1 MASNKDVDSIRAE
14 LQPSEILGETAKN
27 MQCSSVSETNIVPSV
42 EKGSEL
48 SRDVSFKCNSVS
60 SENSEECIT
69 PVKQNS
75 TYEFASPETDENRTI
90 STDSDG
96 SSPLFKKRKLFDLE
110 AISPSQSYIFSD
122 AQIAKEDMTCA
133 VIASEK
139 ALNTFVECLEGINFE
154 NTKSSVTDSCDT
166 ADVNVK
172 ENRESSTAATCDVTD
187 ISYENACSSK
197 VNDQSRKGIKRKR
210 RSMLSSS
217 SVTEDVHTVPHR
229 PGIEW
234 KIGEALKVKEKSL
247 WYDAKI
253 VDIDLVK
260 LRVKVHYLNW
270 NSRYDSWL
278 SMLSENI
285 KPSEVKSSGKK
296 ICKQYNEGQR
306 VLAKWKDN
314 KMYEA
319 VIKKCIGDD
328 NYLVF
333 FKEDGMKRK
342 LHTSDIQEIYKK
354 KVPVV
359 SKSDE
364 QSEVKVAT
372 KEFVIQED
380 HNQYKC
386 SYDGCTKSFRKETLL
401 TSHLKH
407 YHGEQK
413 GKNDVSSKV
422 QECKSVTEITVG
434 NKRRHSIKQKES
446 VRHVKS
452 NLEVGNVAEVL
463 SKYVEIKKENKRRL
477 SLKQELVDGLKKDFQ
492 TALTSEAVKVLEV
505 KNEIPSNGNSDDVG
519 QQLKTSAK
527 IDTPVPQRS
536 FRRKVSLPAKYANSE
551 VYLTSPVIKQ
561 IRNLSD
567 ERETFPVVK
576 HPEKKT
582 SKSIVQRR
590 KESVYTVMSGFASKY
605 NDKEKKMEKSVKKP
619 SIIERLVNKSRSLRS
634 QYKITNRKSN
644 MLKKRNTA
652 WKKSKSQISSEDL
665 RNENLNCDVN
675 TSENKIVEE
684 VEVSKIINQE
694 AKSSTSE
701 DIQSHSKSKI
711 LNEKEV
717 ANVHA
722 AKPDI
727 TEFSVTKLSTESLY
741 AGHSM
746 SLPSNSVEQF
756 ANQVSSQ
763 IDENSAADFN
773 EVNKTYRMAVDAVS
787 SHWSSNSQNKE
798 TNDDLKMATNIDID
812 KKNPG
817 VTDLPPNKT
826 SQLEDF
832 DVKHDK
838 NISLSSVLNTISKSV
853 DSEDHTTNNNA
864 KKDIKIKADST
875 STSASLVPSHVMCTR
890 FKDSTLEKAK
900 LETKENSCVLPVR
913 RRIRR
918 PPWTGIRYRR
928 RRTRSKNDS
937 LSKDTESIV
946 SDNAA
951 VSPEKDAASD
961 GPKYKIPN
969 LSEIE
974 NSESLEGDDLVV
986 CVCNST
992 ADEGK
997 MVQCDFC
1004 KTWQHCVCLNIKYV
1018 RQDEEHMCHNCRY
1031 SKAIEETKDKHD
1043 MEWISKRELP
1053 FFKFS
1058 QLASMNET
1066 EKEAKIQPLMQIVDF
1081 YNRAKDLQRI
1091 LTKCKHIYTYLKECY
1106 RDKTDE
1112 EKCSDSTLSN
1122 ASASSDLD
1130 NLTAAAY
1137 IIVPESLCSIYF
1149 LDILISDHF
1158 AEKYAVDIL
1167 TEEEINILV
1176 SLKPSISSFL
1186 LNCERKSERKSDRES
1201 EFLTCHSEIKP
1212 ILVKI
1217 LNACKML
1224 TYNEKLCTS
1233 VASDTVL
1240 KSNMKMKLERSSDF
1254 AKLFQDIRL
1263 GKKPSLDSI
1272 LENEEFLESYSLT
1285 STGNSDSNKKCEL
1298 IGFLVL
1304 KRCENGENKTL
1315 CVGLGTV
1322 NVITVDKLDDSF
1334 DNKMSTEKEKL
1345 NILDAL
1351 GKDLESI
1358 DVTHAAFCPKEV
1370 MESLFNFF
1378 NYANSEL
1385 TSLLT
1390 AIQAANDA
1398 DDPPLEECKTEY
1410 SRDNI
1415 SNVIKG
1421 VVKDLELLKSIEQF
1435 NILGTGWNG
1444 ISVPTK
1450 LP

>member
-1 MASNKDVDSIRAE
+1 MASNEDVVDSIGAD
-14 LQPSEILGETAKN
+14 LQPSEKLEKTA
-27 MQCSSVSETNIVPSV
+27 CCSVSETNIIPSV

-48 SRDVSFKCNSVS
+48 SRDVCFKCNSVK

-75 TYEFASPETDENRTI
+75 TSEFTSPETDENRII
-90 STDSDG
+90 SSDSDG
-96 SSPLFKKRKLFDLE
+96 SSPLVKKRKLFDVE
-110 AISPSQSYIFSD
+110 AISPSQNYIFSD
-122 AQIAKEDMTCA
+122 AQLAQEDMTCA

-139 ALNTFVECLEGINFE
+139 ALNTFVECLEGMNFE
-154 NTKSSVTDSCDT
+154 NTKSSITDSCDT
-166 ADVNVK
+166 TDVSIK
-172 ENRESSTAATCDVTD
+172 KIREPSTADTCDVTD
-187 ISYENACSSK
+187 ISYENKCSSK
-197 VNDQSRKGIKRKR
+197 VNDQFKKGVKRKR
-210 RSMLSSS
+210 RSTLSNS

-234 KIGEALKVKEKSL
+234 KIGEALKVKEKLL

-319 VIKKCIGDD
+319 VIKKCMGDD

-342 LHTSDIQEIYKK
+342 LHVSDIQEIYKK
-354 KVPVV
+354 KVSII

-364 QSEVKVAT
+364 QSEIKVAT
-372 KEFVIQED
+372 KEFIIQED

-413 GKNDVSSKV
+413 EKNDVSNKI
-422 QECKSVTEITVG
+422 QEYNSVTKISVS
-434 NKRRHSIKQKES
+434 NKRRHSIKHQES

-452 NLEVGNVAEVL
+452 NLEIENAAEVL
-463 SKYVEIKKENKRRL
+463 SKDVEIKKENKRR
-477 SLKQELVDGLKKDFQ
+477 LKQELVDGLKKDFQ
-492 TALTSEAVKVLEV
+492 TERTSETVKGLEV
-505 KNEIPSNGNSDDVG
+505 KNEIPSNVSSGDVDK
-519 QQLKTSAK
+519 QLKSSAK
-527 IDTPVPQRS
+527 IETHVPQRS

-551 VYLTSPVIKQ
+551 VFLTSPVIKQ

-567 ERETFPVVK
+567 ERKTFSVVK

-605 NDKEKKMEKSVKKP
+605 NDKEKKTEKSIKKP

-644 MLKKRNTA
+644 MLKRRNAT
-652 WKKSKSQISSEDL
+652 WKKSKSEISPEDL
-665 RNENLNCDVN
+665 RNGNLNCDVN
-675 TSENKIVEE
+675 ANENKVVEE
-684 VEVSKIINQE
+684 VEGSKLFNQE
-694 AKSSTSE
+694 ATSKSLQ
-701 DIQSHSKSKI
+701 DIQSHNKSKM

-717 ANVHA
+717 ADVHG

-727 TEFSVTKLSTESLY
+727 TEFGVTELSTELLY
-741 AGHSM
+741 AGHSVC
-746 SLPSNSVEQF
+746 LPSNSVEQF
-756 ANQVSSQ
+756 ADQISSQ
-763 IDENSAADFN
+763 IDQSSAADFN
-773 EVNKTYRMAVDAVS
+773 EVNKTDKLAVDAIS
-787 SHWSSNSQNKE
+787 NHGSNNSQNKE
-798 TNDDLKMATNIDID
+798 RKDDLKMATNLDID
-812 KKNPG
+812 KKYPE
-817 VTDLPPNKT
+817 VIDVPPNKT

-838 NISLSSVLNTISKSV
+838 NISLSSVTNSIAKTV
-853 DSEDHTTNNNA
+853 DSEDYTNSNINSHTTDNIV
-864 KKDIKIKADST
+864 KKDMKIKYDSA
-875 STSASLVPSHVMCTR
+875 SASASLLPSHVMCTR
-890 FKDSTLEKAK
+890 YKDSTLEKTK
-900 LETKENSCVLPVR
+900 LETEESSCVLPAR

-946 SDNAA
+946 SDNA
-951 VSPEKDAASD
+951 EKDAASD
-961 GPKYKIPN
+961 GTKYKIIN

-1004 KTWQHCVCLNIKYV
+1004 KTWQHCICLNIKYV

-1043 MEWISKRELP
+1043 MEWVSKRELP

-1058 QLASMNET
+1058 ELASMNET

-1081 YNRAKDLQRI
+1081 YNRAKDLQSI
-1091 LTKCKHIYTYLKECY
+1091 LTKCKRICTYLKECY
-1106 RDKTDE
+1106 RDQTVE

-1130 NLTAAAY
+1130 NLPAAAY
-1137 IIVPESLCSIYF
+1137 IVVPESLCSIYF

-1167 TEEEINILV
+1167 TEEE
-1176 SLKPSISSFL
+1176 
-1186 LNCERKSERKSDRES
+1186 
-1201 EFLTCHSEIKP
+1201 
-1212 ILVKI
+1212 
-1217 LNACKML
+1217 
-1224 TYNEKLCTS
+1224 
-1233 VASDTVL
+1233 
-1240 KSNMKMKLERSSDF
+1240 
-1254 AKLFQDIRL
+1254 
-1263 GKKPSLDSI
+1263 
-1272 LENEEFLESYSLT
+1272 
-1285 STGNSDSNKKCEL
+1285 
-1298 IGFLVL
+1298 
-1304 KRCENGENKTL
+1304 
-1315 CVGLGTV
+1315 
-1322 NVITVDKLDDSF
+1322 
-1334 DNKMSTEKEKL
+1334 
-1345 NILDAL
+1345 
-1351 GKDLESI
+1351 
-1358 DVTHAAFCPKEV
+1358 
-1370 MESLFNFF
+1370 
-1378 NYANSEL
+1378 
-1385 TSLLT
+1385 
-1390 AIQAANDA
+1390 
-1398 DDPPLEECKTEY
+1398 
-1410 SRDNI
+1410 
-1415 SNVIKG
+1415 
-1421 VVKDLELLKSIEQF
+1421 
-1435 NILGTGWNG
+1435 
-1444 ISVPTK
+1444 
-1450 LP
+1450 